1 MLDPVLPIA
10 MYLLLGYLYKV
21 VFHDNSKQLIEF
33 IIYFS
38 LPSIVFSKIYPLVLD
53 EKILGLILMFIGFIL
68 FNLTLAYFV
77 GKFVLKLERLLL
89 ATFMIMAT
97 FGNTSFIGFSY
108 IDAFYGQDYIVYGLI
123 YDLFG
128 SFLLLVSIG
137 MFIITWGSGRKNN
150 ISGIFKSVFLFP
162 PTIMFF
168 VTVIAKNFDVPN
180 FMLLTTETLGATLV
194 PIAMIAIG
202 MKLELKH
209 IFQKF
214 HIVST
219 AMLIKMIVVP
229 IIVLVGFKMFYGID
243 ETWVK
248 VTIIEVAMPPM
259 TMATVLAIK
268 GGLDEK
274 VAINSLVLGV
284 LLSLLTITAYTSYLG

>member
-10 MYLLLGYLYKV
+10 MYLFLGYIYKI

-33 IIYFS
+33 IIFFS
-38 LPSIVFSKIYPLVLD
+38 LPAIVFSKIYPLTLD
-53 EKILGLILMFIGFIL
+53 AKIFSLILMFIGFIL
-68 FNLTLAYFV
+68 LNLLLAFLI
-77 GKFVLKLERLLL
+77 GKAMKLNRLIL

-128 SFLLLVSIG
+128 SFLLLVSVG
-137 MFIITWGSGRKNN
+137 MFIITWGSGKKN
-150 ISGIFKSVFLFP
+150 SVKSILRSVLLFP
-162 PTIMFF
+162 PSLMFLI
-168 VTVIAKNFDVPN
+168 TVIAKNFEIPN
-180 FMLLTTETLGATLV
+180 FILLTSENLGSTLV

-209 IFQKF
+209 IFVKF
-214 HIVST
+214 HIVSM
-219 AMLIKMIVVP
+219 AMLLKMVIVP
-229 IIVLVGFKMFYGID
+229 IIVLIGFQLFYGIN

-284 LLSLLTITAYTSYLG
+284 LLSLVTITLYTSYLA

>member
-10 MYLLLGYLYKV
+10 IYLLFGYLFKII
-21 VFHDNSKQLIEF
+21 FQDNSKQLVDF

-38 LPSIVFSKIYPLVLD
+38 LPAIVFSKIYPLELD
-53 EKILGLILMFIGFIL
+53 TKILWLILMFMAIIF
-68 FNLTLAYFV
+68 FNLFLSYCV
-77 GKFVLKLERLLL
+77 GKMMRLNRVTL

-108 IDAFYGQDYIVYGLI
+108 IDAFYGQDYIVYGVI
-123 YDLFG
+123 YDIFG
-128 SFLLLVSIG
+128 SFLLLVSVG
-137 MFIITWGSGRKNN
+137 MIIITWGSGRKNSVLN
-150 ISGIFKSVFLFP
+150 ISKSIFLFP
-162 PTIMFF
+162 PMIMFIITIF
-168 VTVIAKNFDVPN
+168 AKNFEIPKFLIYTSTN
-180 FMLLTTETLGATLV
+180 LGATLV

-209 IFQKF
+209 IFTKL
-214 HIVST
+214 HIVT
-219 AMLIKMIVVP
+219 VAVVLKMLIIP
-229 IIVLVGFKMFYGID
+229 IIVLFVFKYFYGID

-259 TMATVLAIK
+259 TMAAVLAIK

-274 VAINSLVLGV
+274 IAINSLVLGV
-284 LLSLLTITAYTSYLG
+284 IVSLFTITLFTSYLA

>member
-10 MYLLLGYLYKV
+10 IYLLFGYLFKII
-21 VFHDNSKQLIEF
+21 FQDNSKQLVDF

-38 LPSIVFSKIYPLVLD
+38 LPAIVFSKIYPLSLD
-53 EKILGLILMFIGFIL
+53 TKILWLILMFMGIIF
-68 FNLTLAYFV
+68 FNLFLSYTI
-77 GKFVLKLERLLL
+77 GKMMRLSRVTL

-108 IDAFYGQDYIVYGLI
+108 IDAFYGQDYIVYGVI
-123 YDLFG
+123 YDIFG
-128 SFLLLVSIG
+128 SFLLLVSVG
-137 MFIITWGSGRKNN
+137 MIIITWGSGRKNSILN
-150 ISGIFKSVFLFP
+150 ISKSIFLFP
-162 PTIMFF
+162 PMIMFIITIF
-168 VTVIAKNFDVPN
+168 AKNFEVPKFLIYTSTN
-180 FMLLTTETLGATLV
+180 LGATLV

-209 IFQKF
+209 IFTKL
-214 HIVST
+214 HIVT
-219 AMLIKMIVVP
+219 VAVVLKMLIIP
-229 IIVLVGFKMFYGID
+229 IIVLFVFKYFYGID

-259 TMATVLAIK
+259 TMAAVLAIK

-274 VAINSLVLGV
+274 IAINSLVLGV
-284 LLSLLTITAYTSYLG
+284 IVSLFTITLFTSYLA

>member
-10 MYLLLGYLYKV
+10 IYLLFGYLFKII
-21 VFHDNSKQLIEF
+21 FQDNSKQLVDF

-38 LPSIVFSKIYPLVLD
+38 LPAIVFSKIYPLSLD
-53 EKILGLILMFIGFIL
+53 TKILWLILMFMGIIF
-68 FNLTLAYFV
+68 FNLFLSYTI
-77 GKFVLKLERLLL
+77 GKMMRLSRVTL

-108 IDAFYGQDYIVYGLI
+108 IDAFYGQDYIVYGVI
-123 YDLFG
+123 YDIFG
-128 SFLLLVSIG
+128 SFLLLVSVG
-137 MFIITWGSGRKNN
+137 MIIITWGSGRKNSVLN
-150 ISGIFKSVFLFP
+150 ISKSIFLFP
-162 PTIMFF
+162 PMIMFIITIF
-168 VTVIAKNFDVPN
+168 AKNFEVPKFLIYTSTN
-180 FMLLTTETLGATLV
+180 LGATLV

-209 IFQKF
+209 IFTKL
-214 HIVST
+214 HIVT
-219 AMLIKMIVVP
+219 VAVVLKMLIIP
-229 IIVLVGFKMFYGID
+229 IIVLFVFKYFYGID

-259 TMATVLAIK
+259 TMAAVLAIK

-274 VAINSLVLGV
+274 IAINSLVLGV
-284 LLSLLTITAYTSYLG
+284 IVSLFTITLFTSYLA

>member
-10 MYLLLGYLYKV
+10 MYLLLGYLFKV

-38 LPSIVFSKIYPLVLD
+38 LPAIVFSKIYPLVLD
-53 EKILGLILMFIGFIL
+53 ETILGLILMFIGFIL
-68 FNLTLAYFV
+68 FNLALAYIV
-77 GKFVLKLERLLL
+77 GKTILKLDRLLL

-137 MFIITWGSGRKNN
+137 MFIITWGAGKKNN

-168 VTVIAKNFDVPN
+168 ITVLAKNFEVPN
-180 FMLLTTETLGATLV
+180 FLLLTTETLGATLV

-214 HIVST
+214 HVVST
-219 AMLIKMIVVP
+219 AMLLKMVIVP
-229 IIVLVGFKMFYGID
+229 IIVLVGFKLFYGID

>member
-10 MYLLLGYLYKV
+10 IYLLFGYLFKII
-21 VFHDNSKQLIEF
+21 FQDNSKQLVDF

-38 LPSIVFSKIYPLVLD
+38 LPAIVFSKIYPLALD
-53 EKILGLILMFIGFIL
+53 TKILWLILMFMGIIF
-68 FNLTLAYFV
+68 FNLFLSYAI
-77 GKFVLKLERLLL
+77 GKMMKLSRVTL

-108 IDAFYGQDYIVYGLI
+108 IDAFYGQDYIVYGVI
-123 YDLFG
+123 YDIFG
-128 SFLLLVSIG
+128 SFLLLVSVG
-137 MFIITWGSGRKNN
+137 MIIITWGSGRKNSVLN
-150 ISGIFKSVFLFP
+150 ISKSIFLFP
-162 PTIMFF
+162 PMIMFIITIF
-168 VTVIAKNFDVPN
+168 AKNFEIPKFLIYTSQN
-180 FMLLTTETLGATLV
+180 LGSTLV

-209 IFQKF
+209 IFSKL
-214 HIVST
+214 HIVT
-219 AMLIKMIVVP
+219 VAVVLKMLIVP
-229 IIVLVGFKMFYGID
+229 IIVLFIFKYFYGID

-259 TMATVLAIK
+259 TMAAVLAIK

-274 VAINSLVLGV
+274 IAINSLVLGV
-284 LLSLLTITAYTSYLG
+284 ILSLFTITLFTSYLA